1 VRFLAKLR
9 FRAPLHIGSST
20 LGEED
25 TYDYAPSDTLFSALC
40 HAYLGAFGVD
50 DLVELLGRFDSRNL
64 EPPFLVSSAFP
75 YCGDT
80 LFLPLPRL
88 APKERAGET
97 ERGDRKLLK
106 DAAWVSL
113 EDFTRL
119 LDGGAPAGIEANRD
133 RLPRKE
139 LLPRVALDR
148 ESSNSSIYYVR
159 RAAFPENGGLWALLD
174 VRDET
179 LESRLRQ
186 SLHLLGDMGLGGE
199 RTMGCGFFEPEFA
212 EPPQALTRLLDGEA
226 PYIALSRVSPG
237 PEEAA
242 AKVERYTLVES
253 RGWMQSPTGLQ
264 RKRRSAWFFAEGS
277 TFAERVRGRL
287 LDVTPQDGPGHPV
300 YRYGFGMYLG
310 AS

>member
-1 VRFLAKLR
+1 MRLLAKLR

-40 HAYLGAFGVD
+40 HSYLGAFGVD
-50 DLVELLGRFDSRNL
+50 DLVELLGRFDE
-64 EPPFLVSSAFP
+64 EPPFLISSAFP

-88 APKERAGET
+88 APVERSEDA

-106 DAAWVSL
+106 DTSWVSL
-113 EDFTRL
+113 GDFGRL
-119 LDGGAPAGIEANRD
+119 LRGEAPAEIKSSGD
-133 RLPRKE
+133 KLPRKE

-159 RAAFPENGGLWALLD
+159 RAAFPQNGGLWTLLD
-174 VRDET
+174 VRDEN
-179 LESRLRQ
+179 LEQRLRQ
-186 SLHLLGDMGLGGE
+186 SFHLLGDMGLGGE

-212 EPPQALTRLLDGEA
+212 EPPEALQRLVDGQS
-226 PYIALSRVSPG
+226 PYINLSRVSPE

-242 AKVERYTLVES
+242 EKVDRYTLVES

-277 TFAERVRGRL
+277 TFKERARGRL

-300 YRYGFGMYLG
+300 YRYGFGLYLG

>member
-1 VRFLAKLR
+1 MRLLAKLR

-50 DLVELLGRFDSRNL
+50 ALEELLRRFDSENA

-80 LFLPLPRL
+80 LFLARPRI
-88 APKERAGET
+88 APGEWAEEA

-106 DAAWVSL
+106 DTSWVSL

-119 LDGGAPAGIEANRD
+119 LRGEAPSDVKTSGD
-133 RLPRKE
+133 KLPSKE

-148 ESSNSSIYYVR
+148 ESSNSAIYYVR
-159 RAAFPENGGLWALLD
+159 RAAFPENGGLWTLLD

-179 LESRLRQ
+179 LEPRLRQ
-186 SLHLLGDMGLGGE
+186 TFHLLGDTGLGGE
-199 RTMGCGFFEPEFA
+199 RTMGCGFFEPEFV
-212 EPPQALTRLLDGEA
+212 EPPGDLTLLLDGQS
-226 PYIALSRVSPG
+226 PYISLSRVSPE

-242 AKVERYTLVES
+242 EKADRYTLVES
-253 RGWMQSPTGLQ
+253 RGWMQSPSGLQ

-277 TFAERVRGRL
+277 TFAERARGRL

-300 YRYGFGMYLG
+300 YRYGFGLYVG
-310 AS
+310 AT

>member
-1 VRFLAKLR
+1 MRLLAKLR

-50 DLVELLGRFDSRNL
+50 DLVELLGRFDSINP
-64 EPPFLVSSAFP
+64 EPPFLISSAFP

-80 LFLPLPRL
+80 LFLPQPRIM
-88 APKERAGET
+88 PGEQAEQA

-106 DAAWVSL
+106 DTSWVSL
-113 EDFTRL
+113 EDFARL
-119 LDGGAPAGIEANRD
+119 LSGEAPAAIGTSGPQ
-133 RLPRKE
+133 LPRKE

-148 ESSNSSIYYVR
+148 ESNNSSIYYVR
-159 RAAFPENGGLWALLD
+159 RAAFPENSGLWTLLD
-174 VRDET
+174 VKDES
-179 LESRLRQ
+179 LEPRLRQ
-186 SLHLLGDMGLGGE
+186 TLHLLGDTGLGGE
-199 RTMGCGFFEPEFA
+199 RTMGCGFFEPEFEELPA
-212 EPPQALTRLLDGEA
+212 ALTRLLDGDP
-226 PYIALSRVSPG
+226 PYIALSRVAPE

-242 AKVERYTLVES
+242 AKVDRYTLVES

-300 YRYGFGMYLG
+300 YRYGFGIYVG
-310 AS
+310 AA

>member
-1 VRFLAKLR
+1 MRLLVRLR
-9 FRAPLHIGSST
+9 LRAPLHIGSST

-25 TYDYAPSDTLFSALC
+25 TYDHAPSDTLFSALC
-40 HAYLGAFGVD
+40 HAYLGAFGVEA
-50 DLVELLGRFDSRNL
+50 LEELLGRFDSEDQR
-64 EPPFLVSSAFP
+64 PPFLISSAFP

-80 LFLPLPRL
+80 LFLPRPRL
-88 APKERAGET
+88 APGEQTEET

-106 DAAWVSL
+106 DTSWVSL
-113 EDFTRL
+113 EDLARL
-119 LDGGAPAGIEANRD
+119 LRGEAPADIQANRD

-148 ESSNSSIYYVR
+148 ESSNSAIYYVR
-159 RAAFPENGGLWALLD
+159 RAAFPENGGLWTLLD
-174 VRDET
+174 VKDGT
-179 LESRLRQ
+179 LEPALRQ
-186 SLHLLGDMGLGGE
+186 TFHLLGDTGLGGE

-212 EPPQALTRLLDGEA
+212 EPPEALTRLLDGGS
-226 PYIALSRVSPG
+226 PYIALSRVSPTPDG
-237 PEEAA
+237 AA
-242 AKVERYTLVES
+242 EKVERYTLVES

-277 TFAERVRGRL
+277 AFKEKVRGRL